1 MENEKTTEYVKLDDV
16 LTLLLYE
23 IQSNQKARE
32 SSTNQAEQVIKNFN
46 VLFWETQHTSWV

>member
-1 MENEKTTEYVKLDDV
+1 MKNEKTTEYVKLDDV

>member
-23 IQSNQKARE
+23 IQSNQKAGE

-46 VLFWETQHTSWV
+46 VLFWGTQHTSWV